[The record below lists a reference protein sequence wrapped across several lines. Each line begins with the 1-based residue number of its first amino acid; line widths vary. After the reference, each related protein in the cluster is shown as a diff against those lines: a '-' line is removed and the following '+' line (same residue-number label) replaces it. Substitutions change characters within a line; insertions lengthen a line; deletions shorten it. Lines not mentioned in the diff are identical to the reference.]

1 MNARFP
7 KPKAAPFFVQND
19 LWPIRHGF
27 FGLCGGIGPSQHAAL
42 QASCPPVHSDSPHS
56 MHSDQQHRCAL
67 IKTVA
72 HASLAALHFT
82 GTAWLSNQKHTN
94 RVLVLP
100 RDQQSIVQPAD
111 ALITNDPHVFIGIIT
126 ADCAPIL
133 IYDGVAKV
141 IAAIHAGWRGAVS
154 GIIEETV
161 RQMYALGATM
171 SNLQAT
177 IGPMIRSESYQVSS
191 DFVQTVQDASAWNIS
206 PMVRTV
212 GDCVFFDLPLYI
224 HKRLEP
230 LVSNIKDIHIDTFSR
245 TDFFSHRRATHHQ
258 KQANRDGRTGFDKWP
273 EQSGYRAEQ
282 QSIAENTSVKNAMM
296 PPLGEHW
303 VEHWGEPLGDPLANE
318 SVTHWAEGSGG
329 NSPNSHGRNISWISL
344 AARINRL

>member
-1 MNARFP
+1 MNARFS
-7 KPKAAPFFVQND
+7 KPKADPLFVQND

-27 FGLCGGIGPSQHAAL
+27 FGLYGGIGPLQHAAL
-42 QASCPPVHSDSPHS
+42 QASCLPVHSDSPHS
-56 MHSDQQHRCAL
+56 IHSDQQNRCAL

-72 HASLAALHFT
+72 RASLAALHFT

-100 RDQQSIVQPAD
+100 RDQQSIMQPAD
-111 ALITNDPHVFIGIIT
+111 ALITNDPDAFIGIIT

-161 RQMYALGATM
+161 RQMYAMGATI

-177 IGPMIRSESYQVSS
+177 IGPMIRSASYQVSP

-206 PMVRTV
+206 TMVRTV

-224 HKRLEP
+224 HKRLES
-230 LVSNIKDIHIDTFSR
+230 LVSNITDIHIDTFSR

-258 KQANRDGRTGFDKWP
+258 KQANRDNRTGFDKWS
-273 EQSGYRAEQ
+273 EQSGCKSEHQ
-282 QSIAENTSVKNAMM
+282 KITENTSVKNAMM
-296 PPLGEHW
+296 PPLGETL
-303 VEHWGEPLGDPLANE
+303 GESLGNE
-318 SVTHWAEGSGG
+318 SVTCWAEGSGE

-344 AARINRL
+344 AARTNPL